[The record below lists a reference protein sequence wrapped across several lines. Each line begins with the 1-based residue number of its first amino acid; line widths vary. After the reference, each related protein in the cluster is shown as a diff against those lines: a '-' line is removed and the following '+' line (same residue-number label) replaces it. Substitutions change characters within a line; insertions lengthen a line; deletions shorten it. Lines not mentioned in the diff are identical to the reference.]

1 MNKLLNNRK
10 TTNKYDYI
18 FSIIFTILFYI
29 GNLIFYNHKFNIFHL
44 LITYLVI
51 FILLLIIKNIYL
63 FLREYNIKS
72 KKTINKK
79 ISLYY

>member
-1 MNKLLNNRK
+1 MNKLLNNIK
-10 TTNKYDYI
+10 TTSKYDYS

-29 GNLIFYNHKFNIFHL
+29 GNLIFYNNKFNIFHL